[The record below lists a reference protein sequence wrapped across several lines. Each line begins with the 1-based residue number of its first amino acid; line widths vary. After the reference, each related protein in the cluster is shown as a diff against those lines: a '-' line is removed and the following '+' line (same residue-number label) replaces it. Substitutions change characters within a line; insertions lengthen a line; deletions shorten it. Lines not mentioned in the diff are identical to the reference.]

1 MLIKEIY
8 LIDGHALCYRAFY
21 ALQLSNSHGTETN
34 AVYGFIQIIRKLIR
48 DYKPEFMA
56 VCFDA
61 KGKTK
66 RQERFADYKIQ
77 RQAMPEGLSEQIP
90 LIKNIL
96 SEYGIAMCEAEGYE
110 ADDLIATLAKSFSE
124 QGIDVVIVTDDK
136 DMYQLVNEHI
146 KILSIRKNEVM
157 NEQFLKDKLGFE
169 PKKIIDF
176 LSLAGDQ
183 SDNIPGVKGIG
194 EVTARSLIQEF
205 GTLDQIYKNVGK
217 VKSDSVRE
225 KLIAQQKAAMMSHEL
240 AVLDSYV
247 PIDMKAEQFKLGV
260 PNRQKLYEI
269 FRHLEFKR
277 LAEEFADQESAKPVP
292 ASPVMVKSLSS
303 PADLEKC
310 IQSIE
315 QNGQLAFLLDY
326 NEEEILPASIYLL
339 NVHEKIVQISPDQL
353 KFFKFIFENKNISKI
368 TFHLKEAIKF
378 LFKEGIK
385 LEGKCFDV
393 LIAAYLLGKAN
404 ASSTMAD
411 LAWTFLQQSIDPGQK
426 KMEVGCLARLYQLL
440 GAEMEQQKITAL
452 FYEIEIPLSFVLA
465 KLELKG
471 VKLDVECLNQLSKEC
486 DVKIQH
492 LTQRLFQFSKEEF
505 NLNSPKQLGV
515 ILFEKLKLPVIK
527 KTRTGYSTDEEVLTR
542 LAVNHEFAALLLEY
556 RQLAKL
562 KSTYIDA
569 LPKLV
574 HPPTNRIH
582 GIFEQLGAETGRL
595 SSKQPNLQN
604 IPIRTELGRQI
615 RQAFVASDK
624 NYFLLSA
631 DYSQIEL
638 RILAHLSKDETLIK
652 AFETDQDIHKFT
664 AAQIF
669 EVKEEDVDVNMRD
682 TAKRINFGIVYGMSA
697 FGLSKDLGISGS
709 EAQDFIDRY
718 FLRYPGVKEF
728 MDQSIQ
734 HCEREGFSV
743 TLLGRRRYI
752 PDINSRNNG
761 VRQFARRQAINT
773 PVQGTAA
780 DLMKLAMI
788 DIDREL
794 TRQHLQSAMIITVH
808 DELVFDALKK
818 EEKQLV
824 ELVRNKM
831 ENALKLIVPIKVSVK
846 KGEHWLNMR
855 EIKS

>member
-1 MLIKEIY
+1 MLIQEIY
-8 LIDGHALCYRAFY
+8 LVDGHALCYRAFY
-21 ALQLSNSHGTETN
+21 ALQLSNSHGTVTN

-90 LIKNIL
+90 LIKNVL
-96 SEYGIAMCEAEGYE
+96 NEYGIAMCEAEGYE
-110 ADDLIATLAKSFSE
+110 ADDLIATLAKSFS
-124 QGIDVVIVTDDK
+124 QKGIDVVIVTDDK

-146 KILSIRKNEVM
+146 KILSARKNEIM
-157 NEQFLKDKLGFE
+157 NEQFLKEKLGFE

-205 GTLDQIYKNVGK
+205 GTLDQIYKNVEK
-217 VKSDSVRE
+217 VKSDSIRE
-225 KLIAQQKAAMMSHEL
+225 KLIAQQETARMSHEL
-240 AVLDSYV
+240 AVLDDQV
-247 PIDMKAEQFKLGV
+247 PIDMKADQFKLGI
-260 PNRQKLYEI
+260 PNRKKLYDI
-269 FRHLEFKR
+269 FRNLEFKR
-277 LAEEFADQESAKPVP
+277 LAEEFADQESTKPVLT
-292 ASPVMVKSLSS
+292 ASMIKSVSS
-303 PADLEKC
+303 PTDLKKF

-315 QNGQLAFLLDY
+315 QDGQLAFVLDHH
-326 NEEEILPASIYLL
+326 EEEILPASMYIS
-339 NVHEKIVQISPDQL
+339 NSREEIVQISPDQL
-353 KFFKFIFENKNISKI
+353 KDFKSVFENRKIPKI
-368 TFHLKEAIKF
+368 TFHLKEGVKF
-378 LFKEGIK
+378 LSKEGIK
-385 LEGKCFDV
+385 LKGKCFDV
-393 LIAAYLLGKAN
+393 LIAGYLLGKAN
-404 ASSTMAD
+404 ASSTVAD

-426 KMEVGCLARLYQLL
+426 KNEAGCLMRFYQLL
-440 GAEMEQQKITAL
+440 EAEMDKQKLMSL

-471 VKLDVECLNQLSKEC
+471 VRLNVECLNQLSKEC

-527 KTRTGYSTDEEVLTR
+527 KTKTGYSTDEEVLTK
-542 LAVNHEFAALLLEY
+542 LAVNYEMASLLLEH

-574 HPPTNRIH
+574 CPSTNRIH

-669 EVKEEDVDVNMRD
+669 EVKEEDVDTKMRD

-718 FLRYPGVKEF
+718 FLRYPRVKEF

-761 VRQFARRQAINT
+761 ARQFAQRQAINT

-794 TRQHLQSAMIITVH
+794 TRQNLQSAMIITVH
-808 DELVFDALKK
+808 DELVFDAFKK
-818 EEKQLV
+818 EENSLV
-824 ELVRNKM
+824 DLVRNKM

-846 KGEHWLNMR
+846 KGEHWLNMQ